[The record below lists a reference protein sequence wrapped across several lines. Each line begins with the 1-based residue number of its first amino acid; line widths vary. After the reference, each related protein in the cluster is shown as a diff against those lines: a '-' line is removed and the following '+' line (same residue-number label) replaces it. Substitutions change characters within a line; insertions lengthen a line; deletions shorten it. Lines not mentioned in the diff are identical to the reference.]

1 MAPLTAIAKTGRKAE
16 SHRPFPR
23 AIVGADGWQLA
34 LRELV
39 EATATL
45 LGLWGDKDAVHLALL
60 EELSGAIAVFTL
72 PCPDGKFPSVGA
84 HHPAAIRL
92 ERTILDLYGLKP
104 TGALDARHW
113 LDLGF
118 WGVTHPLG
126 KRRKRAIEAYPY
138 AFLPVEGEDLHQ
150 IPVGPVHAGI
160 IEPGHFR
167 FTANGEAVVR
177 LEQRLGYVHKGTE
190 SLMTGA
196 TLDKGAKLAGRTSGD
211 STVAYA
217 LAFAQ
222 AVEISAPDRRSAA
235 RRVAPRADGGA
246 RAPRQSFRRHRR
258 HLQRRLLLARLRRMR
273 HPARAHLARGGR
285 LFRSQADD
293 GPHRAWRRHRRSRR
307 GGIEALRALLETVRT
322 SFPGVVEI
330 YDKTASLQDRTVT
343 TGYLA
348 PTLARAFGAGGY
360 VGRASGRAFD
370 ARKAVAYAPYDEL
383 EFEVPVRD
391 DGDVN
396 ARVWIRIRE
405 VEQSL
410 KLIDQILE
418 RLPEGKLHTDR
429 AKSGGGERGS
439 RWSRPSAATCSS
451 RAHRRGRADRALP
464 PARSVLVPMAAA
476 RSRHRRQHRRRL
488 PALQQIVQLL
498 LFGPRPLG
506 GEHAPTSLQECG
518 ARAG

>member
-1 MAPLTAIAKTGRKAE
+1 M
-16 SHRPFPR
+16 
-23 AIVGADGWQLA
+23 
-34 LRELV
+34 
-39 EATATL
+39 
-45 LGLWGDKDAVHLALL
+45 
-60 EELSGAIAVFTL
+60 
-72 PCPDGKFPSVGA
+72 
-84 HHPAAIRL
+84 
-92 ERTILDLYGLKP
+92 
-104 TGALDARHW
+104 
-113 LDLGF
+113 
-118 WGVTHPLG
+118 THPLG

-138 AFLPVEGEDLHQ
+138 EFLPVEGEDLHQ

-222 AVEISAPDRRSAA
+222 AVESALQIDVP
-235 RRVAPRADGGA
+235 PRAVWLRALMAELERLANHFGDIGAICNDASFSLAFAECGILRERTLRAAGGC
-246 RAPRQSFRRHRR
+246 FGHRLMMDR
-258 HLQRRLLLARLRRMR
+258 IV
-273 HPARAHLARGGR
+273 PGGVT
-285 LFRSQADD
+285 DD
-293 GPHRAWRRHRRSRR
+293 LGE

-330 YDKTASLQDRTVT
+330 YDNTASLQDRTVT
-343 TGYLA
+343 TGYLS

-383 EFEVPVRD
+383 EFEAPVRD

-429 AKSGGGERGS
+429 AKSGGAREGLALVEAFRG
-439 RWSRPSAATCSS
+439 
-451 RAHRRGRADRALP
+451 D
-464 PARSVLVPMAAA
+464 VLVAVRIGEDGLIERCHMRDPSWFQWPLLEVAIEGN
-476 RSRHRRQHRRRL
+476 
-488 PALQQIVQLL
+488 IVAD
-498 LFGPRPLG
+498 FPLCNKSFNCSYSG
-506 GEHAPTSLQECG
+506 HDL
-518 ARAG
+518 